1 MAKTKKQMSRGK
13 LVAAGA
19 GVLVA
24 SVAFASA
31 ATLGNVS
38 NATLGSSDAAVGS
51 CDSDGFDIGWGDFF
65 VPKGSSAFVYNKAL
79 ISGISDACN
88 GQKFNFSVIDAENQV
103 IARVSDVLTVDK
115 GKSTITLPEV
125 AVSKVR
131 SVSMVIGA

>member
-1 MAKTKKQMSRGK
+1 MVKAKKQVSRSK

-24 SVAFASA
+24 SMVFASA

-38 NATLGSSDAAVGS
+38 NAALGSSSAPVAS
-51 CDSDGFDIGWGDFF
+51 CDSDGFNIGWGDFF

-79 ISGISDACN
+79 ISGISDTCN
-88 GQKFNFSVIDAENQV
+88 GQKFNFSVIDAEDQV
-103 IARVSDVLTVDK
+103 IARVSDILTVEK
-115 GKSTITLPEV
+115 GKSVIALPEV
-125 AVSKVR
+125 TVSKVR